1 MIVCSG
7 KSNSRRCKLK
17 SSQRGLLFLWI
28 YRCSQWFL
36 KNKKLFCCQSSSSL
50 WSFNFMI
57 TCIWQQLGRKIHF
70 LHVFYVA
77 KKCTSTDMF
86 CRLSSFASKQLLAGN
101 PNMADLSDKNRP
113 TKIGEKFGLLFD
125 EEWSEA
131 FESFNEKL
139 RFPEEECLR
148 VLSKILRV
156 RTSYLFFWQNYYTYK
171 IFSN

>member
-1 MIVCSG
+1 M
-7 KSNSRRCKLK
+7 
-17 SSQRGLLFLWI
+17 
-28 YRCSQWFL
+28 
-36 KNKKLFCCQSSSSL
+36 
-50 WSFNFMI
+50 
-57 TCIWQQLGRKIHF
+57 
-70 LHVFYVA
+70 FYVA
-77 KKCTSTDMF
+77 KKCTNTDIF

-171 IFSN
+171 IFGNLKSWNCGKNYKTLIISLHYFNDLWYRIIRYISIRYHCWKTSDQIYVNPEINI

>member
-1 MIVCSG
+1 MCFI
-7 KSNSRRCKLK
+7 
-17 SSQRGLLFLWI
+17 
-28 YRCSQWFL
+28 
-36 KNKKLFCCQSSSSL
+36 
-50 WSFNFMI
+50 
-57 TCIWQQLGRKIHF
+57 
-70 LHVFYVA
+70 YVA
-77 KKCTSTDMF
+77 KKCTNTDIF

-156 RTSYLFFWQNYYTYK
+156 RTSYLFF
-171 IFSN
+171 